1 MLQTPSPLGAILVT
15 GATGF
20 IGGRLRAEGRALVRC
35 ARRDTDVVG
44 DLLDF
49 QSLQIACKGFDTIYH
64 CAGYAHDFGGADPDI
79 YRRVN
84 FEGTRNLLN
93 AAGLAGVQRFVFLSS
108 VKAATGPTGDC
119 LDETAG
125 GTPTTPYG
133 QSKREAELA
142 VLEAGDRYGMHVVNL
157 RLAMVY
163 GRGGRGNLERMA
175 KAIRAGWFPP
185 LPDTQN
191 RRSVVHVSDVT
202 AAIQLVASDPRAAGQ
217 TFIVAD
223 QNLYSGKQ
231 IYDAIREAL
240 GLSKVSWALP
250 EPLYRTIGKF
260 GDCAERLLKRYSPVN
275 SALIE
280 RLLGSECYSAALID
294 RVLGWRAKMALP
306 GGIREMI
313 DP

>member
-1 MLQTPSPLGAILVT
+1 MLQTPSSLSNILVT

-20 IGGRLRAEGRALVRC
+20 IGGRLRADGRALVRC
-35 ARRDTDVVG
+35 ARQLTDVVG
-44 DLLDF
+44 DLLDIK
-49 QSLQIACKGFDTIYH
+49 SLQIACEGIDTVYH
-64 CAGYAHDFGGADPDI
+64 CAGYAHAFGGADPDI

-108 VKAATGPTGDC
+108 VKAATGPAGDC
-119 LDETAG
+119 VDETASG
-125 GTPTTPYG
+125 APASPYG
-133 QSKREAELA
+133 RSKRDAELA
-142 VLEAGDRYGMHVVNL
+142 VLEAGDKYGMHVVNL

-185 LPDTQN
+185 LPETQN
-191 RRSVVHVSDVT
+191 RRSVVHISDVT
-202 AAIQLVASDPRAAGQ
+202 AAIKMVATDSRAAGK

-231 IYDAIREAL
+231 IYDAIRVAL
-240 GLSKVSWALP
+240 NLSKVSWALP
-250 EPLYRTIGKF
+250 EPLYRTIGKL
-260 GDCAERLLKRYSPVN
+260 GDCAESLTKRPSPVN

-280 RLLGSECYSAALID
+280 RLLGSECYSAALIE
-294 RVLGWRAKMALP
+294 RALGWRANMLLP
-306 GGIREMI
+306 DGLCEMI
-313 DP
+313 NP

>member
-1 MLQTPSPLGAILVT
+1 MLQTPSSLGNILVT

-20 IGGRLRAEGRALVRC
+20 IGGRLRADGRALVRC
-35 ARRDTDVVG
+35 ARQDTDVVG

-49 QSLQIACKGFDTIYH
+49 KSLQIACKSIDTIYH
-64 CAGYAHDFGGADPDI
+64 CAGYAHAFGGTDPDI
-79 YRRVN
+79 YQRVN

-108 VKAATGPTGDC
+108 VKAATGPAGDC
-119 LDETAG
+119 LDETASG
-125 GTPTTPYG
+125 ASTTPYG

-142 VLEAGDRYGMHVVNL
+142 VLEAGFKFGMHVVNL

-185 LPDTQN
+185 LPETQN
-191 RRSVVHVSDVT
+191 RRSVVHISDVT
-202 AAIQLVASDPRAAGQ
+202 AAIRLVANDPRAAGQ

-231 IYDAIREAL
+231 IYDAIRVAL
-240 GLSKVSWALP
+240 NLSKVSWALP
-250 EPLYRTIGKF
+250 EPFYRTIGKL
-260 GDCAERLLKRYSPVN
+260 GDCAESLTKRPSPVN

-280 RLLGSECYSAALID
+280 RLLGSECYSAALIE
-294 RVLGWRAKMALP
+294 RALGWRAKMLLP
-306 GGIREMI
+306 DGLCEMI
-313 DP
+313 NP